1 MERLSGLDASFL
13 YLESPNNHMH
23 VAATM
28 TFDPSTVEGG
38 YSFDTVRELLQSRLH
53 LLPQFRQRLA
63 AVPFNLHHPVWV
75 EDPDFDLDYHLRRV
89 AAPAPGSYH
98 ELADIAGD
106 IAGRPLDRSRPL
118 WEMYI
123 VEGLEHGHIGT
134 IAKMHHS
141 TIDGVSGANLMV
153 YLFDMEPNP
162 AEEPEGPEREP
173 EHMPSDAEL
182 LAYAIRSRLRRP
194 LQVASVIP
202 KAATSVVNVVR
213 ERRSTDT
220 VSPPA
225 PLTAPRTSFNGAI
238 TPHRKVAYTIA
249 SLSDV
254 KAIKNAFG
262 TTVNDVVLAVV
273 GGGLRR
279 YLQRTGQLPDK
290 SLIATVPI
298 SVRPPEGED
307 AGVGANKVS
316 AMFTSL
322 ATAVDDPVA
331 RLRRIHE
338 VTKGAKEEHN
348 AVGADMLQ
356 SLTEFAAPRLF
367 GLAMRLYSNMKLA
380 DRGPVIHNLVISN
393 VPGPPMPLYFAGAK
407 LVSLFPMGPVMEGA
421 GLNITVISY
430 MDAVDIGLMV
440 CREAVPDVWDMAADI
455 EESLAE
461 LKKAAEATADGGKAK
476 SKATS

>member
-1 MERLSGLDASFL
+1 
-13 YLESPNNHMH
+13 
-23 VAATM
+23 
-28 TFDPSTVEGG
+28 
-38 YSFDTVRELLQSRLH
+38 
-53 LLPQFRQRLA
+53 
-63 AVPFNLHHPVWV
+63 
-75 EDPDFDLDYHLRRV
+75 
-89 AAPAPGSYH
+89 
-98 ELADIAGD
+98 
-106 IAGRPLDRSRPL
+106 
-118 WEMYI
+118 MYI
-123 VEGLEHGHIGT
+123 VEGLEHGHIGVV
-134 IAKMHHS
+134 AKMHHS
-141 TIDGVSGANLMV
+141 TIDGVSGANMMV
-153 YLFDMEPNP
+153 HLFDLEPNP
-162 AEEPEGPEREP
+162 APKEPPSDWEP
-173 EHMPSDAEL
+173 EHVPSDAEL
-182 LAYAIRSRLRRP
+182 VGYAIRSRLRRP

-213 ERRSTDT
+213 ERRSSDT
-220 VSPPA
+220 VNPPA

-279 YLQRTGQLPDK
+279 YLERTKQVPDK

-307 AGVGANKVS
+307 DTSIGANKAS

-322 ATAVDDPVA
+322 ATHDEDPVD
-331 RLRRIHE
+331 RLGTIHE

-367 GLAMRLYSNMKLA
+367 GLAMRFYSSSKLA

-393 VPGPPMPLYFAGAK
+393 VP
-407 LVSLFPMGPVMEGA
+407 
-421 GLNITVISY
+421 
-430 MDAVDIGLMV
+430 
-440 CREAVPDVWDMAADI
+440 
-455 EESLAE
+455 
-461 LKKAAEATADGGKAK
+461 
-476 SKATS
+476 

>member
-38 YSFDTVRELLQSRLH
+38 YSFDRVRDLLKSRLH

-63 AVPFNLHHPVWV
+63 TVPFNLHHPVWV

-98 ELADIAGD
+98 ELADLAGD
-106 IAGRPLDRSRPL
+106 IASRPLDRSRPL

-123 VEGLEHGHIGT
+123 VEGLEHGHIGV

-141 TIDGVSGANLMV
+141 TIDGVSGANMMV
-153 YLFDMEPNP
+153 YLFDLEPNP
-162 AEEPEGPEREP
+162 AEDKSQPEDWKPD
-173 EHMPSDAEL
+173 HVPSDAEL
-182 LAYAIRSRLRRP
+182 LAYAVRSRLKRP

-202 KAATSVVNVVR
+202 KVAQAVVNVVR
-213 ERRSTDT
+213 NRRSTDT
-220 VSPPA
+220 INAPA

-238 TPHRKVAYTIA
+238 TAHRKVAYSIA
-249 SLSDV
+249 SLADV

-279 YLQRTGQLPDK
+279 YLERTKQLPDK

-298 SVRPPEGED
+298 SVRPPEGEED
-307 AGVGANKVS
+307 DSVGANKVS

-322 ATAVDDPVA
+322 ATHVPDPVD
-331 RLRRIHE
+331 RLHAIHE

-393 VPGPPMPLYFAGAK
+393 VPGPPFPLYFAGAK

-430 MDAVDIGLMV
+430 MDDIDIGLMV
-440 CREAVPDVWDMAADI
+440 ARESVPDVWDMAADI

-461 LKKAAEATADGGKAK
+461 LKKAADAATGAK
-476 SKATS
+476 TG

>member
-13 YLESPNNHMH
+13 YLESPTNHMH

-38 YSFDTVRELLQSRLH
+38 YSFEKTKDIVRRRLH
-53 LLPQFRQRLA
+53 LIPQFRQRLA

-75 EDPDFDLDYHLRRV
+75 EDPDFDLDYHVRRI
-89 AAPAPGSYH
+89 AAPVPGSYH
-98 ELADIAGD
+98 ELADLAGD
-106 IAGRPLDRSRPL
+106 IASRQLDRGRPL
-118 WEMYI
+118 WELYV
-123 VEGLEHGHIGT
+123 VEGLEHGHIGV

-141 TIDGVSGANLMV
+141 TIDGVSGANMMV
-153 YLFDMEPNP
+153 YLFDLEPNP
-162 AEEPEGPEREP
+162 APAEPPEDWQP
-173 EHMPSDAEL
+173 DDHVPSDAEL
-182 LAYAIRSRLRRP
+182 LAYAARSRLKRP
-194 LQVASVIP
+194 LEVASVIP
-202 KAATSVVNVVR
+202 KAAQSVVNVVR
-213 ERRSTDT
+213 NRRSSGT
-220 VSPPA
+220 VNPPA

-262 TTVNDVVLAVV
+262 STVNDVVLAIV

-279 YLQRTGQLPDK
+279 YLQRGNELPDK

-298 SVRPPEGED
+298 SVRPPEGEED
-307 AGVGANKVS
+307 TSVGSNKVS

-322 ATAVDDPVA
+322 ATDCDDPVE
-331 RLRRIHE
+331 RLRTIHE

-348 AVGADMLQ
+348 AVGANMLQ

-393 VPGPPMPLYFAGAK
+393 VPGPPFPLYFAGAK

-430 MDAVDIGLMV
+430 MDDINIGLMV

-461 LKKAAEATADGGKAK
+461 LKKAAEAAAGAKAG
-476 SKATS
+476 